1 MTSEKEKGI
10 MVSLNHNL
18 SVKIWSAM
26 VSNKENMDCML
37 ELNNIFYKVTMSNYL
52 HPRSGKYN

>member
-1 MTSEKEKGI
+1 MTGEKEKGI

-26 VSNKENMDCML
+26 VSNKENLDCVL
-37 ELNNIFYKVTMSNYL
+37 ELNNIFYKVMMSNYL
-52 HPRSGKYN
+52 HPR